1 MFYHIYKNRK
11 RFTRYDLILDSL
23 TLVQNECVKHKNTFI
38 FFSFYTT
45 LLPHLSKNIFLDVL
59 SPPKHQQMIYQIY
72 RILGSTLTQ
81 IHSI

>member
-38 FFSFYTT
+38 FFQLFQLYY
-45 LLPHLSKNIFLDVL
+45 PI
-59 SPPKHQQMIYQIY
+59 
-72 RILGSTLTQ
+72 
-81 IHSI
+81 